1 MRNVS
6 ESYYSLLI
14 NNKYD
19 VKSYNGFSCASFQV
33 YNLFPW
39 LGPFLKNWRHL
50 MKNLEENI
58 KETKSIIADL
68 KETLNPEMCRCFVD
82 AFLTRKLNLEVSCP
96 LNHLQ
101 GSSYIQ
107 INH

>member
-1 MRNVS
+1 MVC
-6 ESYYSLLI
+6 
-14 NNKYD
+14 
-19 VKSYNGFSCASFQV
+19 CASLQI

-96 LNHLQ
+96 NSTE
-101 GSSYIQ
+101 SSPRLI
-107 INH
+107 IHTDRSLSLIPLFS